1 MRREDEIG
9 NRNKREV
16 KGEREEKMRREDETG
31 NRNKREVKGEREEK
45 MRIEDEMRQ
54 EIGIRER

>member
-16 KGEREEKMRREDETG
+16 KGEREEKMRIEDEIG
-31 NRNKREVKGEREEK
+31 NKNKREVR
-45 MRIEDEMRQ
+45 
-54 EIGIRER
+54 